1 MPHGFPAPPRSSK
14 TRKIRPPPPD
24 AFFFANPAR
33 LFAKSGL
40 EISAKMKI
48 YFIGI
53 CGTATGNVAI
63 LMKRLGHS
71 VCGSDTGMYE
81 PMKSALANAHV
92 DAREGWNPKNLEDFA
107 PDLVVVGNAISRM
120 NPELE
125 FMLAARKYRY
135 TSLSALIGE
144 NLIGDRK
151 SLVVSGTHGKTT
163 TTCLAAFLL
172 RANGVDA
179 GWLIGG
185 VPTDLAEGGSNL
197 GSTDAPF
204 AIEGDEYDTAYF
216 DKRSKFIHYRP
227 FVLLV
232 NNIEFDHAD
241 IFRDLYDVK
250 RTFSHVRRIVSPLG
264 AIVENGDDPNIASLE
279 DTPWTK
285 RIKVGFGE
293 NCDVRIKDFSQ
304 TADSSSF
311 SLVCGGIE
319 KRVEWNLQGEYN
331 ARNAAMAAVGAA
343 LVRGGANPL
352 DIDLS
357 PLAKFKGVK
366 RRQETILKTEK
377 ILAVEDFG
385 HHPTAIRL
393 TIESMRQKYPDAKLY
408 VAFEPRSNTAKMNV
422 FQDAF
427 GEALELA
434 DAAYIGHANTAK
446 TDPARRIDTA
456 EMAATHNPKKLHAFD
471 SNQALL
477 EKLSADISAESG
489 KSVCVFFSNGS
500 FDGIHKKFAER
511 FANA

>member
-1 MPHGFPAPPRSSK
+1 
-14 TRKIRPPPPD
+14 
-24 AFFFANPAR
+24 
-33 LFAKSGL
+33 
-40 EISAKMKI
+40 MKI

-63 LMKRLGHS
+63 LMKRLGHD
-71 VCGSDTGMYE
+71 VRGSDTGMYE
-81 PMKSALANAHV
+81 PMKSALANAKI
-92 DAREGWNPKNLEDFA
+92 DAREGWNPQNLEDFN
-107 PDLVVVGNAISRM
+107 PDMVVVGNAISRM

-125 FMLAARKYRY
+125 FMLAVRKYKY

-163 TTCLAAFLL
+163 TTCLASYLL
-172 RANGVDA
+172 RANGIDA

-197 GSTDAPF
+197 GSADAPF

-227 FVLLV
+227 FILLV

-241 IFRDLYDVK
+241 IFRDLVDVK

-264 AIVENGDDPNIASLE
+264 AIVENGDDDNIASLE

-285 RIKVGFGE
+285 RITVGFNE

-304 TADSSSF
+304 STDFSSF
-311 SLVCGGIE
+311 TLACGGLE
-319 KRVEWNLQGEYN
+319 KSVVWGLQGEYN

-343 LVRGGANPL
+343 LVAGRENPL

-357 PLAKFKGVK
+357 ALSKFKGVK

-385 HHPTAIRL
+385 HHPTAIKL
-393 TIESMRQKYPDAKLY
+393 TIESMRQKYPRRKIYA
-408 VAFEPRSNTAKMNV
+408 AFEPRSNTAKMNV

-434 DAAYIGHANTAK
+434 DAAYIGAANTAK
-446 TDPARRIDTA
+446 TDPKRRINTA
-456 EMAATHNPKKLHAFD
+456 EMAAKHNPKKLRACA
-471 SNQALL
+471 SNAELL
-477 EKLSADISAESG
+477 ERLSADAEAE
-489 KSVCVFFSNGS
+489 KSEIVCVFFSNGS
-500 FDGIHKKFAER
+500 FDGIHKEFAKR
-511 FANA
+511 FAGK